1 MQISTFARYGLRA
14 LIRLVK
20 ITKTDKKVASIKEIA
35 KIEHISA
42 KYLESIF
49 SVLKKTGYLTSV
61 KGKYGGY
68 HLTKPANEITVYE
81 IINTLDGN
89 ISPVNCVDNFNK
101 CADPPPV
108 CTVWYL
114 WKELDEVI
122 KNTLNN
128 KTLEDL
134 ADNVNNKILL

>member
-1 MQISTFARYGLRA
+1 MQVSTFARYGLRA

-20 ITKTDKKVASIKEIA
+20 ITSDDKKVASINEIA

-49 SVLKKTGYLTSV
+49 AVLKKEGYLTSV

-68 HLTKPANEITVYE
+68 HLTKAANEITVYE
-81 IINTLDGN
+81 IISVLDG
-89 ISPVNCVDNFNK
+89 SVTPVRCSDNLSK

-108 CTVWYL
+108 CTVWHL
-114 WKELDEVI
+114 WKELEDVI
-122 KNTLNN
+122 KDTLDN

-134 ADNVNNKILL
+134 ANSVDYKELV